1 MIIIPPWKRSCSMP
15 KQPGPKKTK
24 HAGFFMPWLVRQS
37 EEPVAKGLENQV
49 PKAASVARGGSQP
62 EDRRLGECRYLAES
76 RYLSG
81 DRGMEDRCLPER
93 QCFWEGCSFL
103 GGRFG
108 VAVILGMGMVLAVGN
123 AWSAEG
129 PVTALRTHPVSGAVP
144 SAGERPTGAE
154 GQLVLRQCLV
164 SLIQEVQVPAQVAGL
179 LVELPVQEGMSVSVG
194 QLLARIDDSQPMS
207 DHQIAVLKLQAAQ
220 EKAKNDI
227 SVRYAQAAAEV
238 ARIEYEQAY
247 RANQKNPG
255 TISETEVRRLY
266 LAHQRAALGV
276 EQALVDQRLAA
287 LEAKV
292 LEAQATAA
300 GIEVQRRRIVSP
312 LDGVVVKIYRRVG
325 EWVQPGD
332 PVAHVVRMDR
342 LRVEGMVP
350 AVPERDREGRLV
362 TRGYSPAEIDRRPI
376 SVLVEL
382 PGGRR
387 ETFTGQVVFVSPL
400 VQAGGQYRFWAEVEN
415 RRVGDHWLLLPGL
428 LAEVT
433 VHLQTAK
440 QAP

>member
-1 MIIIPPWKRSCSMP
+1 MP

-312 LDGVVVKIYRRVG
+312 
-325 EWVQPGD
+325 
-332 PVAHVVRMDR
+332 
-342 LRVEGMVP
+342 
-350 AVPERDREGRLV
+350 
-362 TRGYSPAEIDRRPI
+362 
-376 SVLVEL
+376 
-382 PGGRR
+382 
-387 ETFTGQVVFVSPL
+387 
-400 VQAGGQYRFWAEVEN
+400 
-415 RRVGDHWLLLPGL
+415 
-428 LAEVT
+428 
-433 VHLQTAK
+433 
-440 QAP
+440 

>member
-1 MIIIPPWKRSCSMP
+1 MP
-15 KQPGPKKTK
+15 KQPGPKKAKQAVMYWTPRIRQDERMGAKEPETNRWGTK
-24 HAGFFMPWLVRQS
+24 HGKP
-37 EEPVAKGLENQV
+37 
-49 PKAASVARGGSQP
+49 AACLPQG
-62 EDRRLGECRYLAES
+62 CYLPES
-76 RYLSG
+76 R
-81 DRGMEDRCLPER
+81 
-93 QCFWEGCSFL
+93 WEL
-103 GGRFG
+103 GGRLG
-108 VAVILGMGMVLAVGN
+108 TAVVTVLAMVLAVGN
-123 AWSAEG
+123 TWSAEG
-129 PVTALRTHPVSGAVP
+129 PVTALRTNPVSGPVQ
-144 SAGERPTGAE
+144 SGRERPLGAE
-154 GQLVLRQCLV
+154 GQLAVRQCLV

-179 LVELPVQEGMSVSVG
+179 LVELPIQEGMSVSAG

-207 DHQIAVLKLQAAQ
+207 DQQIALLKLQAAQ

-276 EQALVDQRLAA
+276 EQALVDQRLAS

-312 LDGVVVKIYRRVG
+312 LDGVVVKIYRRMG

-342 LRVEGMVP
+342 LRVEGMVR
-350 AVPERDREGRLV
+350 AAPERDREGRLV
-362 TRGYSPAEIDRRPI
+362 SPGYSPAQIDRRPV

-387 ETFTGQVVFVSPL
+387 ETFSGQVVFVSPL

-415 RRVGDHWLLLPGL
+415 RRAGDHWLLLPGL
-428 LAEVT
+428 LADVT
-433 VHLQTAK
+433 VHLPPAT